1 MTDPD
6 RSPATDIPEGAG
18 TLYALLS
25 AWAAHQPDAPAILA
39 PGRKPLGFG
48 ALLQQLDEF
57 RKTLNECG
65 LGRGDRIALL
75 TPRGPETAVAALAIS
90 CCSTC
95 VPVNPGATA
104 AEITAT
110 LRETRARALLI
121 PTARDA
127 ATLELA
133 RQSGVPLIQGSSLPG
148 AAAGQLHIQCEQIS
162 ASGRP
167 GTAMAGDE
175 ALVMRTSGTTAR
187 ARIVPIHHHH
197 ILARI
202 DKTRRLLRL
211 VPGDRCLNLMPLCY
225 VHGLHSGLMGPLGA
239 GGSAI
244 CPTGFDRETFFD
256 CIRNLEPSWYTA
268 GATYQQAIL
277 EWLLQDPEAITPNR
291 LRFARSG
298 SSPLPGKVQTQ
309 LEDLLGIPVIESY
322 SATEAG
328 TMTANPPDAQRKPG
342 SVGVMLDDDIAI
354 ADEQGQRLATGMTGE
369 VLVRGPGVIT
379 RYENNPEADQQ
390 AFRDGWFRTGDLGQL
405 DADGYLT
412 LCGRIKDIINRG
424 GEKVSP
430 AEVDAVLLEHPAVVQ
445 AVTFALPHPTM
456 HEEVAAAVVL
466 QQDSPVTERVLR
478 QFLYQRLAPF
488 KVPRRIV
495 ITAELPRGPSGKLL
509 RHELSGHYSTTLE
522 TSPAAADSANYNPV
536 EQRLVTL
543 WCEVLKRAS
552 IGPEDDFFLLGGDSL
567 SAIKLLVRIEQ
578 EFQVKLP
585 LQHMLEMATVPQMA
599 QFIQAYRNGNAKDLV
614 DINTSGTQRPLFVVG
629 GRSGY
634 VLRLLQV
641 GRELGADQPLYGM
654 QPPGMDWEQAGC
666 ETLSEMAAYYIK
678 QIKSVQTRG
687 PYRLLGVSF
696 GGLVLFEAALQLQRA
711 GETVDFLGLVDTLAP
726 TCRRGTHIDV
736 GKPIESG
743 NATQG
748 DSNAIQ
754 AAARRTG
761 AIHVRARQSYLLEH
775 AFEGEITYFYCEGV
789 AITPRLDRRRL
800 WRHFSSG
807 GIRMLP
813 LPGQHGDI
821 LNEPQFSVFCKSLR
835 TCLAGQRPPSADIVS
850 IFGQN
855 HRLLHE
861 QGGETIQDRT
871 DKTVYPVAARRR
883 GLLKTA
889 VINRWGLHLRGW
901 ATNQACNQPAARLL
915 IFLNGRYAGCCKCG
929 CLLENLANAHADPGL
944 RYAGFDLVL
953 TLPAHLKERALN
965 LRVFALSDDAA
976 ATELNYSQELFTTT
990 SLQET
995 SD

>member
-1 MTDPD
+1 MTPD
-6 RSPATDIPEGAG
+6 GVD
-18 TLYALLS
+18 TLYAVLS
-25 AWAAHQPDAPAILA
+25 AWAAHDPDAPAILA
-39 PGRKPLGFG
+39 PGRKTLGFG
-48 ALLQQLDEF
+48 ALLQQIDEF
-57 RKTLNECG
+57 RKTLNDCG

-75 TPRGPETAVAALAIS
+75 TPRGPETAVAALAIT
-90 CCSTC
+90 CCAVC

-104 AEITAT
+104 AEVATT

-121 PTARDA
+121 PPEQNA

-133 RQSGVPLIQGSSLPG
+133 RQSGLPLIQGSPVPG
-148 AAAGQLHIQCEQIS
+148 AAAGQFHIHCEQIS

-167 GTAMAGDE
+167 GTAMADDE

-202 DKTRRLLRL
+202 NKTRRLLRL

-225 VHGLHSGLMGPLGA
+225 GHGLHSGLMGPLGA

-244 CPTGFDRETFFD
+244 CPTRFDRDTFFD
-256 CIRNLEPSWYTA
+256 CIRNLEPDWYTA

-277 EWLLQDPEAITPNR
+277 EWLQQDPEAIKPHQ

-298 SSPLPGKVQTQ
+298 SSPLPGKVQKK
-309 LEDLLGIPVIESY
+309 LEDHLGIPVIVSY

-342 SVGVMLDDDIAI
+342 SVGVMLDADIAI
-354 ADEQGQRLATGMTGE
+354 ADEQGQQLAAGMTGE
-369 VLVRGPGVIT
+369 VLVRGPGVIS

-390 AFRDGWFRTGDLGQL
+390 AFRNGWFRTGDLGQL

-430 AEVDAVLLEHPAVVQ
+430 AEVDAVLLEHQAVAQ

-478 QFLYQRLAPF
+478 QFLYQRLAAF

-495 ITAELPRGPSGKLL
+495 ITTELPRGPSGKLL
-509 RHELSGHYSTTLE
+509 RQELSRHYSTAVE
-522 TSPAAADSANYNPV
+522 TSPATPDSANYSPV
-536 EQRLVTL
+536 EQTLATL

-567 SAIKLLVRIEQ
+567 SAIQLLVRIEQ

-599 QFIQAYRNGNAKDLV
+599 QFIQEYSKGNAKDLV
-614 DINTSGTQRPLFVVG
+614 GANTSGTQRPLFVVG

-641 GRELGADQPLYGM
+641 GRELGPDQPLYGI

-666 ETLSEMAAYYIK
+666 RTIPEMAAYYIE
-678 QIKSVQTRG
+678 QIKSVQHRG

-711 GETVDFLGLVDTLAP
+711 GETVDFLGLVDSLTP
-726 TCRRGTHIDV
+726 TCRRGTHIDAGEPV
-736 GKPIESG
+736 KSIE
-743 NATQG
+743 AAQA
-748 DSNAIQ
+748 DSNDIK

-761 AIHVRARQSYLLEH
+761 AMHVRARQSYLLEN
-775 AFEGEITYFYCEGV
+775 AFEGELTYFFCEGV

-800 WRHFSSG
+800 WRHFASG

-813 LPGQHGDI
+813 LPGLHGDI
-821 LNEPQFSVFCKSLR
+821 IIEPQFSVFAESLR
-835 TCLAGQRPPSADIVS
+835 ACLADQRPPAADIVKL
-850 IFGQN
+850 FGQN
-855 HRLLHE
+855 YRLLRDR
-861 QGGETIQDRT
+861 GGESIQSRT
-871 DKTVYPVAARRR
+871 DKTVYPVAARRQ
-883 GLLKTA
+883 GLLKIA
-889 VINRWGLHLRGW
+889 VINRWGLHLEGW
-901 ATNQACNQPAARLL
+901 ATNQACRQVATRLL

-929 CLLENLANAHADPGL
+929 CLRENLAKVHAEPGL
-944 RYAGFDLVL
+944 RYAGFCLVL
-953 TLPAHLKERALN
+953 ALPAHLKQRALDVR
-965 LRVFALSDDAA
+965 LFALSDDAT
-976 ATELNYSQELFTTT
+976 ATELNYNKTLFTTT
-990 SLQET
+990 PR
-995 SD
+995 